1 MFHVKHSPDDTIAA
15 IATPQ
20 GMGGVGVIRVSGGK
34 ALELLKSIFTS
45 SSKNPEFESHR
56 VYHGWIRDNGG
67 KTIDEVMAVYM
78 RGPNSYTGEDVVEV
92 SCHGGLAVTREILG
106 LAVERGARLAE
117 RGEFSRRAFLNGKMD
132 LLKAEAILDLV
143 SARTGRGVNLAA
155 SQLAGSLSSSIGRL
169 RSELIGLLAEVE
181 ASVDFPDD
189 VEPPAIRTRVESVRD
204 EVEKLIATEGA
215 GRLLREGV
223 RMAIVGKPNV
233 GKSSLLNAL
242 LGEKRAI
249 VTDEPGTTRDTIE
262 EVINIRGV
270 PFVVV
275 DTAGIRHPRD
285 RAEEFGVGKARAE
298 IAGANM
304 VLLVLDASTGLGDED
319 KVILE
324 ELSGA
329 NVVLALNKIDL
340 GAAISLNGYG
350 NSCPQFK
357 VSALLGTGIGELRDG
372 IYDLVVKGQ
381 EIESAGGSPINL
393 RHRECL
399 LRARDALDKALA
411 GCDGKCYSDLVA
423 VDLKGAIV
431 ALGEVSGEE
440 VSEEV
445 ISSIFDRF
453 CVGK

>member
-1 MFHVKHSPDDTIAA
+1 MKHSLDDTIAA
-15 IATPQ
+15 IATPP
-20 GMGGVGVIRVSGGK
+20 GVGGVGLVRISGGS
-34 ALELLKSIFTS
+34 ALNILLTIFTPS
-45 SSKNPEFESHR
+45 SNSYEYENHKL
-56 VYHGWIRDNGG
+56 YHGWVRASGG
-67 KTIDEVMAVYM
+67 RVTDEVMASCM
-78 RGPNSYTGEDVVEV
+78 RAPNSYTGEDVVEI
-92 SCHGGLAVTREILG
+92 SCHGGTAVVHEVLRLIL
-106 LAVERGARLAE
+106 ESGARPAE
-117 RGEFSRRAFLNGKMD
+117 RGEFSKRAFLNGKID

-143 SARTGRGVNLAA
+143 SARTGRGVSAAA
-155 SQLAGSLSSSIGRL
+155 SQLAGSLSNPTGRL
-169 RSELIGLLAEVE
+169 RAELVGLLAELE
-181 ASVDFPDD
+181 ASIDFPDD
-189 VEPPAIRTRVESVRD
+189 VEAPALQVRIESVRG
-204 EVEKLIATEGA
+204 EVEKLAATAGA
-215 GRLLREGV
+215 GKLLREGV

-242 LGEKRAI
+242 LGEERAI

-262 EVINIRGV
+262 EVININGI

-285 RAEEFGVGKARAE
+285 KAEEFGVERARVE

-324 ELSGA
+324 EVSEGKVA
-329 NVVLALNKIDL
+329 LALNKVDL
-340 GAAISLNGYG
+340 GAAVRLNGYG

-357 VSALLGTGIGELRDG
+357 VSALLGTGISELRAG
-372 IYDLVVKGQ
+372 IYDLVIKGQ
-381 EIESAGGSPINL
+381 EMEGAGGTSINL
-393 RHRECL
+393 RHQECL
-399 LRARDALDKALA
+399 LRVRDALDKALA

-445 ISSIFDRF
+445 INSIFARF